1 MEFPRLVELHK
12 KYEELGV
19 QFVSIDTGA
28 GGAETEAFIE
38 ENDARHIFLSDTD
51 DTASGTYGIFAI
63 PVTLVID
70 QDGRAVFRHLGYTEE
85 IGDRLDKEIETL
97 IVWRDAA

>member
-1 MEFPRLVELHK
+1 MEFPRLVALHD

-19 QFVSIDTGA
+19 QFVSIDSGA
-28 GGAETEAFIE
+28 SGAETESFLE
-38 ENDARHIFLSDTD
+38 EHNARHILLSDID
-51 DTASGTYGIFAI
+51 DKVSDAYRIFAI
-63 PVTLVID
+63 PVTVLID
-70 QDGRAVFRHLGYTEE
+70 HEGRAVFRHLGYTDE

>member
-1 MEFPRLVELHK
+1 MEFPRLVELHN

-19 QFVSIDTGA
+19 QFVSIDTGM

-38 ENDARHIFLSDTD
+38 ESNARHIFLSDTD
-51 DTASGTYGIFAI
+51 DTVSDAYRIFAI
-63 PVTLVID
+63 PVTVVID
-70 QDGRAVFRHLGYTEE
+70 QDGRAVFRHLGYTDE

>member
-1 MEFPRLVELHK
+1 VEFPRLVELHD

-19 QFVSIDTGA
+19 QFVSIDTGM
-28 GGAETEAFIE
+28 GGAETKTFIE
-38 ENDARHIFLSDTD
+38 ENNARHIFLSDAD
-51 DTASGTYGIFAI
+51 DVASAAYGIFAI
-63 PVTLVID
+63 PVTVIID
-70 QDGRAVFRHLGYTEE
+70 QEGRAVFRHLGYTDE